1 MTPPKQQ
8 LEYENMLPVGE
19 PERDTRVELGN
30 ARALRARDHAAIIY
44 WTADELL
51 DHVVPYLIEGLRVGD
66 KVVYVAHDLSV
77 ERIAGALS
85 ARGVDVG
92 AETKAGRL
100 TIVAAR
106 DAFFGDGKFD
116 VERAIAGV
124 QALAEQSAKDGFS
137 RVRFSVEMTYLLAHV
152 PGIEHGPEFEARA
165 NEEVFA
171 RFPFVCICSFNGA
184 RDQSEMLTDVLET
197 HPILIANGIPLQN
210 PYYRPWDIL
219 RDDAGALARRARRRN
234 DTRAA
239 TRTLKEAG
247 G

>member
-1 MTPPKQQ
+1 
-8 LEYENMLPVGE
+8 LSADAV
-19 PERDTRVELGN
+19 
-30 ARALRARDHAAIIY
+30 AAALA
-44 WTADELL
+44 
-51 DHVVPYLIEGLRVGD
+51 
-66 KVVYVAHDLSV
+66 
-77 ERIAGALS
+77 
-85 ARGVDVG
+85 ARGVDVD

-106 DAFFGDGKFD
+106 DAFFGDGTFD

-124 QALAEQSAKDGFS
+124 QALAEQAAKDGFA
-137 RVRFSVEMTYLLAHV
+137 RVRFSVEMTYLLAKV

-171 RFPFVCICSFNGA
+171 KFPFVCICSFNGA
-184 RDQSEMLTDVLET
+184 RDQSEILTDVLET

-219 RDDAGALARRARRRN
+219 RNDPTALARRARRRT
-234 DTRAA
+234 DAREAA
-239 TRTLKEAG
+239 PAVKEAG